1 MMMLMMMMMMMML
14 MIMQMTIRNLIFNI
28 FIHSWIIVSQRWPRC
43 VPHRKHHPC
52 STWAAHELRLLL
64 RALYAAGRIFF
75 PTHPTFLKP
84 VTKIDYSQVIAAALQ
99 SLSFDPNY
107 LGDDEECDG
116 DFDDDD
122 DGDDDD
128 TFWKVRLVSSR
139 LLASCAR
146 SGHVTGDMLLRTV
159 LPPLLLRL
167 QDRVDI
173 VISESLSTFKE
184 ILHRM
189 GSTRQLLTPAD
200 IQRFI
205 KCVMKESS
213 SKDARLQE
221 NLFAAGLVPQ
231 LSAHVKDHVVIFPA
245 AQDLVHLLPAL
256 MSPHVPSLIEAC
268 LIVLSSTTAKP
279 NVRGEALQL
288 LGRMCDGGLLSEV
301 SVITQPLASAKCS
314 LLQQVTVL
322 CLESQFRV
330 ASASL
335 LLVGKLYDPPDLSFI
350 TRVSA

>member
-1 MMMLMMMMMMMML
+1 M
-14 MIMQMTIRNLIFNI
+14 
-28 FIHSWIIVSQRWPRC
+28 
-43 VPHRKHHPC
+43 
-52 STWAAHELRLLL
+52 
-64 RALYAAGRIFF
+64 
-75 PTHPTFLKP
+75 
-84 VTKIDYSQVIAAALQ
+84 TKIDYSQVIAAALQ

-221 NLFAAGLVPQ
+221 NLFAAGQVPQ
-231 LSAHVKDHVVIFPA
+231 LSAHVKDHFVIFPA